1 MVSTCSHLHVDRASS
16 GPLLRS
22 LAGGVGESVSASVL
36 EGADTVY
43 IALAPIRQIMN
54 INIALGTRLPASAT
68 SMGRVHLS
76 RLDPNEVVRRLEF
89 PLLPFTPHT
98 VTGQEAVPGA
108 S

>member
-1 MVSTCSHLHVDRASS
+1 MELGSRSPPRCWR
-16 GPLLRS
+16 GP
-22 LAGGVGESVSASVL
+22 VL
-36 EGADTVY
+36 SF
-43 IALAPIRQIMN
+43 ALAHIRQIMN

-98 VTGQEAVPGA
+98 VPDQEAVPGA